1 MELYVY
7 VEKFYDVFLVYVVLV
22 LLLKEKIDLFC
33 ID

>member
-7 VEKFYDVFLVYVVLV
+7 VEKFYYVFLVYVVLV
-22 LLLKEKIDLFC
+22 LLLEEKIDLFC

>member
-22 LLLKEKIDLFC
+22 LLLEEKIDLFC